1 MTLSGQSQMT
11 NDMKKT
17 DWKTT
22 AELIGIAAIVAS
34 LVFVGLQLKLSQ
46 DIAVAAQYHDRA
58 ALTVDYMNAQ
68 LESGDLAGWGA
79 IGSVDPSSDESLEN
93 LGRWQL
99 TGFGRLIMADNHYY
113 QYQSGFL
120 EDEAWEAQR
129 RSLKNN
135 LASPS
140 SPIRRSYETFRDFF
154 RDSFVELCD
163 SLIAEA

>member
-1 MTLSGQSQMT
+1 
-11 NDMKKT
+11 MKMT
-17 DWKTT
+17 DWKMT
-22 AELIGIAAIVAS
+22 AELTGIAAIVAS
-34 LVFVGLQLKLSQ
+34 LVFAGLQLKLSQ

-58 ALTVDYMNAQ
+58 ALTVEYVNAQ
-68 LESGDLAGWGA
+68 LESGDLVGWGS
-79 IGSVDPSSDESLEN
+79 IGRIDPSPEESLEN

-99 TGFGRLIMADNHYY
+99 TGFARLIMADNHFY

-129 RSLKNN
+129 RSLKDN

-163 SLIAEA
+163 SLIDENSKISR